1 MFTGIIETLGK
12 VAAIEANGVCT
23 DFIIESPI
31 SNELK
36 IDQSLSHDGAC
47 LTIVET
53 ENGKHRVTAVPETLQ
68 KTNLGEWQPGSIVNL
83 ERCTIVG
90 GRLDGHI
97 VSGHVDQT
105 ANCVAIIEN
114 DNSWVFTFQYT
125 PSQNALIVE
134 KGSICI
140 NGISL
145 TVFNVANDLFSVAII
160 PYTFEYTNIHK
171 LSIGSKVNLEFDLI
185 GKYVAKIAGL
195 KNAN

>member
-23 DFIIESPI
+23 DFRIESPI

-36 IDQSLSHDGAC
+36 IDQSLAHDGAC

-90 GRLDGHI
+90 G
-97 VSGHVDQT
+97 
-105 ANCVAIIEN
+105 
-114 DNSWVFTFQYT
+114 
-125 PSQNALIVE
+125 
-134 KGSICI
+134 
-140 NGISL
+140 
-145 TVFNVANDLFSVAII
+145 
-160 PYTFEYTNIHK
+160 
-171 LSIGSKVNLEFDLI
+171 
-185 GKYVAKIAGL
+185 
-195 KNAN
+195 